1 MVLSPGRIV
10 GIAVGTLAILGI
22 GVYGPAMLLGPLPA
36 AAVTPAAA
44 ATTAPAP
51 AEIPLPAVGQS
62 ALAVLDEAGEPSTI
76 ATAGDGSA
84 VPIGGA
90 AKLVTV
96 LTVLDS
102 LPLVADQAGPDIPIG
117 PADYTDYLRY
127 RDEGSRVLQVSPGEK
142 WSERDVV
149 RAALLA
155 SSNNH
160 ADTLARWA
168 FGGVEPY
175 VAAANGWLAEQG
187 FTATR
192 VADATGLS
200 GDNVGNAEE
209 LSRLVALAM
218 QDPELVAILDEAGST
233 AVGQRSIP
241 DVVGHLA
248 DRGIRTLTRSYT
260 DQAALT
266 YAFTTTLPSDG
277 GTPVRLVGAM
287 LLIPDYDTLDPAVRT
302 AVDGVTAAAAP
313 VDLIT
318 EGSVYATVRT
328 AWGDQADL
336 VATATRQGAGW
347 SGATGTPDVSVDE
360 IRTSPAGRE
369 VGRVTIPTGSG
380 EVASPLEVSS
390 DLNDPG
396 PIWRLTN
403 PFAIIGAFTA
413 DQERAAEG

>member
-1 MVLSPGRIV
+1 MTLSPGRIV

-36 AAVTPAAA
+36 ATVTPAAA
-44 ATTAPAP
+44 AESAPAP
-51 AEIPLPAVGQS
+51 VAIPLPTVGQS
-62 ALAVLDEAGEPSTI
+62 ALAVLDDAGEPTVI
-76 ATAGDGSA
+76 ATAGDGTA

-102 LPLVADQAGPDIPIG
+102 LPLVAGQAGPDLTIG
-117 PADYTDYLRY
+117 PADFTDYLRY
-127 RDEGSRVLQVSPGEK
+127 RDEGSRVLQVSPAEK

-149 RAALLA
+149 RAVLLA

-187 FTATR
+187 FAGTH

-200 GDNVGNAEE
+200 GDGVGTAEE
-209 LSRLVALAM
+209 LTRLVALAV
-218 QDPELVAILDEAGST
+218 QNPELVAILDEAGAT
-233 AVGQRSIP
+233 EVGQRSVP

-248 DRGIRTLTRSYT
+248 DRGVRALTRSYT

-266 YAFTTTLPSDG
+266 FAFTTTLPGSAG
-277 GTPVRLVGAM
+277 SPIRLVGAM
-287 LLIPDYDTLDPAVRT
+287 LLIPDYETLDPAIG
-302 AVDGVTAAAAP
+302 AAIDGASAASAP
-313 VDLIT
+313 IDLIT

-328 AWGDQADL
+328 AWGDRADL
-336 VATATRQGAGW
+336 IATATRQGAGW
-347 SGATGTPDVSVDE
+347 SGATGTPDVDVDE
-360 IRTSPAGRE
+360 IRTSPAGRD
-369 VGRVTIPTGSG
+369 VGRVAVATGSG
-380 EVASPLEVSS
+380 EVESPLEVSS
-390 DLNDPG
+390 ALEDPG
-396 PIWRLTN
+396 PMWRLTN
-403 PFAIIGAFTA
+403 PFAILGAFTA
-413 DQERAAEG
+413 DQERRAAD